1 MSLSSVLAKVPAE
14 LVADV
19 AALVESIVSQ
29 HDIGAALERAKAAV
43 VSDAADAATDAALRR
58 TLQQMEP

>member
-1 MSLSSVLAKVPAE
+1 MSLSSVLAMVPAE

-19 AALVESIVSQ
+19 AALVKMIVEKPNP
-29 HDIGAALERAKAAV
+29 GAALERAKAAV